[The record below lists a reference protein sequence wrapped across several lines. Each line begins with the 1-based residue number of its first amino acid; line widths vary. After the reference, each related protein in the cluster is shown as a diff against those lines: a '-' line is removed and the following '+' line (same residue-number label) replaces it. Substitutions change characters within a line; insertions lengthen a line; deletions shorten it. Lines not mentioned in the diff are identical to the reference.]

1 MYLTYFHR
9 NNHILSLGT
18 YILPF
23 IVNYIV
29 LLETQVKLA
38 KKMQFDQWKQQ
49 CMGILATSRA
59 VPISMSSEETRVQT
73 C

>member
-38 KKMQFDQWKQQ
+38 KKN
-49 CMGILATSRA
+49 A
-59 VPISMSSEETRVQT
+59 V
-73 C
+73 